1 MKILFFDLET
11 TGLKPEKHGIHQ
23 MSGRIVIDNE
33 VVEKFNFKVQP
44 NPKALIEDEAL
55 SIANVTRE
63 KIQAYPEMK
72 IVYNQLIEMLARYVD
87 KFDKKDKFFLCG
99 YNNASFDNQ
108 FLRGFFLQN
117 NDNYFG
123 SWFWSNS
130 FDVMVLASKHLA
142 SVRYKMPD
150 FKLKTVAKYMGIEVD
165 ESRLHDAEYD
175 IELTIGIYNLL

>member
-23 MSGRIVIDNE
+23 MSGCIVIDSV
-33 VVEKFNFKVQP
+33 VVETFNFRIQP
-44 NPKALIEDEAL
+44 NPKALIEDDAL
-55 SIANVTRE
+55 NIANVTRE
-63 KIQAYPEMK
+63 QIQAYPEMK
-72 IVYNQLIEMLARYVD
+72 TVYNQFTKILSNYVD
-87 KFDKKDKFFLCG
+87 KFNKTDKFFLCG

-142 SVRYKMPD
+142 ANRHKMPN
-150 FKLKTVAKYMGIEVD
+150 FKLKTVAKEMGITVD
-165 ESRLHDAEYD
+165 ENKLHDAMYD
-175 IELTIGIYNLL
+175 IELTMNIYNLL